1 MKNLLLL
8 LGLNLMA
15 ATTFAQNIVKGKV
28 TGNSGAGVA
37 FAVVSVLKNDS
48 AKQNAAQKITDSAG
62 NYQLEIKSK
71 GNYILQVSA
80 VGFKDATKIIS
91 VTNDET
97 RVNISLEKTDNQL
110 SDVIVTTKKPLME
123 KKIDRLVMNV
133 DNNPLT
139 AGKSAME
146 TLELAPGVVIYN
158 GQMMLNGMPISRV
171 MVNGKMLQLRGS
183 DLTNYLSS
191 LRSDDIKSIE
201 IIAHPP
207 AEYEAEGSG
216 GLINIILKKNTQ
228 AGLNGSVY
236 ANYVQGKY
244 AATNEG
250 AQLNFKQGKIGLF
263 ANYSFYKGGDFQYL
277 DQNRNIQTDGIYTA
291 ADSAKKHYE
300 YNNIHTGITYDISDK
315 QYLAVDY
322 TGNFSLDKEDWY
334 TINQIKYG
342 QNPNNNTLSNG
353 FFPNNGTGSYNNVGL
368 NYHLQTDSLGSTFTF
383 LSDYTNNYSSLANS
397 VTSTFIAGGSST
409 DTAYRN
415 NTPATSKIFTAEAK
429 YLMKL
434 KAASTLGF
442 GGKFSATGINN
453 QASFQYQSPYGSD
466 WLNSENQ
473 NYIYDYNENIVA
485 GYVNYQGK
493 IFNTDVQFGLRGENT
508 HYTGKLYDTSY
519 SKNGKNYFGLFP
531 TIFLKRNLDSAGNH
545 SLSFNYSRRL
555 SRPAFWQ
562 LSPHVVYVDNYTI
575 GAGNP
580 FLQPEYD
587 NSYELSYTLK
597 NKYIFTV
604 NYTHA
609 GDIITNGMHPSANN
623 PEIIM
628 QQPTNAGTMQKWMVT
643 AYLPIN
649 IAKWWTTQEYIEYS
663 NKHLNN
669 PGAYD
674 IQLNSILL
682 NTNMQFSIAKD
693 FAATLHSIWFNKYNF
708 SNAIIGSTWRADMGL
723 QKKFLKQR
731 LTLKATVDD
740 VFNTHTM
747 KGTFY
752 YNNFN
757 LNFISKEQTQKFT
770 LGATYN
776 FNLGKIFQAHKIE
789 SSSEDEKSRLK

>member
-1 MKNLLLL
+1 VL
-8 LGLNLMA
+8 
-15 ATTFAQNIVKGKV
+15 TVWVSSIHAQNIVKGKV
-28 TGNSGAGVA
+28 TDNRGAAVA
-37 FAVVSVLKNDS
+37 FAFVSVQKNDF
-48 AKQNAAQKITDSAG
+48 AKQSIAQKITDSAG
-62 NYQLEIKSK
+62 NYQLEIINK

-80 VGFKDATKIIS
+80 VGYNDAAKNIS

-97 RVNISLEKTDNQL
+97 EANISIEKTDNKL
-110 SDVIVTTKKPLME
+110 SDVVVTTKKPLME
-123 KKIDRLVMNV
+123 KKIDRFVMNV

-146 TLELAPGVVIYN
+146 TLQLAPGVVIYS

-171 MVNGKMLQLRGS
+171 MVNGKMLQLRGN
-183 DLTNYLSS
+183 DLTNYLNS
-191 LRSDDIKSIE
+191 LRSDDVKSIE

-216 GLINIILKKNTQ
+216 GLINIILKKNAK
-228 AGLNGSVY
+228 AGLTGSVY

-250 AQLNFKQGKIGLF
+250 AQLSFKQGKVGLF
-263 ANYSFYKGGDFQYL
+263 ANYSFYKGQNFQYL
-277 DQNRNIQTDGIYTA
+277 NQNRNIQTDGIYTA
-291 ADSAKKHYE
+291 ADTAKKHYE

-322 TGNFSLDKEDWY
+322 TGSFSSDKEDWY
-334 TINQIKYG
+334 TFNRINYA
-342 QNPNNNTLSNG
+342 QNPNNNTVSNG
-353 FFPNNGTGSYNNVGL
+353 FFPNNGSPRYNNVGL
-368 NYHLQTDSLGSTFTF
+368 NYHLQTDSLGSSFTF
-383 LSDYTNNYSSLANS
+383 LSDYTHNYSSIINS
-397 VTSTFIAGGSST
+397 VFSNTTIGGTAT
-409 DTAYRN
+409 DTSYRN

-429 YLMKL
+429 YLKL
-434 KAASTLGF
+434 FKDASTLGF
-442 GGKFSATGINN
+442 GGKLSATGINN
-453 QASFQYQSPYGSD
+453 QATFQYQSPFGSN
-466 WLNSENQ
+466 WLNSEVQ
-473 NYIYDYNENIVA
+473 NYVYDYNENILA

-493 IFNTDVQFGLRGENT
+493 IFKTNVQLGLRGENT

-519 SKNGKNYFGLFP
+519 SENGRNYFGLFP
-531 TIFLKRNLDSAGNH
+531 TVFLKRNLDSAGNH

-609 GDIITNGMHPSANN
+609 GDIITNGMHPGTDN

-628 QQPTNAGTMQKWMVT
+628 QQPTNAGTMQKWMIT
-643 AYLPIN
+643 AFLPIN
-649 IAKWWTTQEYIEYS
+649 ITKWWTTQEYIEYG
-663 NKHLNN
+663 NKHLHN

-682 NTNMQFSIAKD
+682 NTNMQFTIAKD
-693 FAATLHSIWFNKYNF
+693 FAATLHAYWFNKYNF
-708 SNAIIGSTWRADMGL
+708 SNAVLGYSWIADMGL
-723 QKKFLKQR
+723 QKKFLNQR
-731 LTLKATVDD
+731 LILKASMDD

-757 LNFISKEQTQKFT
+757 LNFISREQTQKFT
-770 LGATYN
+770 LGVTYN
-776 FNLGKIFQAHKIE
+776 FNAGKIFKAHKIE
-789 SSSEDEKSRLK
+789 SSNEDEKSRLK